1 MTRKYHLVESIGELR
16 RCQETKVK
24 DFKCPKDFPL
34 LFWFGPSTYFIYLKE
49 SALGAINAQKNL
61 DVFLPLNLMLLA
73 DAENVIKG
81 RIAFPQ
87 LIRHQTVK
95 GDDHGK
101 QS

>member
-1 MTRKYHLVESIGELR
+1 MN
-16 RCQETKVK
+16 
-24 DFKCPKDFPL
+24 FCPGDRFRQ
-34 LFWFGPSTYFIYLKE
+34 G
-49 SALGAINAQKNL
+49 NAQKYL

-73 DAENVIKG
+73 DAENVIKR

-87 LIRHQTVK
+87 LIRHQAVK